1 MMVIIHSRDNLKRVS
16 IENRHRTTVLD
27 LKQIIET
34 QLGIPHSQPNPIH
47 KPEPPALNLS
57 HDSIVFLAYE
67 GERRVTDP
75 TFNPTGSFG
84 RKMTV
89 DHLIAK

>member
-1 MMVIIHSRDNLKRVS
+1 MVIIHSRDNLKRVS

-47 KPEPPALNLS
+47 KPEPPVGKSLKDLHWFIDMA
-57 HDSIVFLAYE
+57 
-67 GERRVTDP
+67 
-75 TFNPTGSFG
+75 NP
-84 RKMTV
+84 
-89 DHLIAK
+89 DAPL